1 MQYTHQCNFTIGIT
15 TNKPHLFYTQ
25 LNSSM
30 QNEFCCE
37 LSLVSFPLS
46 PGGELVVILDVQNSD
61 EVFVT
66 QRDLQLWNSDIKG
79 MDLISNMIMDYGIIR
94 NG

>member
-46 PGGELVVILDVQNSD
+46 PGGELVVILDVQIRVGRYKIISINYIYKKGN
-61 EVFVT
+61 
-66 QRDLQLWNSDIKG
+66 WNYI
-79 MDLISNMIMDYGIIR
+79 LYL
-94 NG
+94 